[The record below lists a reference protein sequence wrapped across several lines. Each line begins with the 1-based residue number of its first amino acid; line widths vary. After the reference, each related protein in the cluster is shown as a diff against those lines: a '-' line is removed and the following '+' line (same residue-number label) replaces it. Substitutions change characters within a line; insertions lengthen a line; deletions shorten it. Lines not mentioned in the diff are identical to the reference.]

1 MFELLGGQKGG
12 LKYFYGSLTNMLDG
26 QGPTGYFSAFMNSM
40 PYLYAVKR
48 SPVLLIISL
57 VAVCVFLTPQHAR
70 AQGATGG
77 TYAAGAIVQPAQGKA
92 TSVDQAAFGVGAD
105 ASLGTNSTAIGGNA
119 IASGVNSTTVGNF
132 SFAKGLNATTV
143 GFSAGTNAATPGVTS
158 VGTFV
163 NGITAGNYSTAM
175 GAGAAFANAANST
188 GNFSVAIGGGDGVG
202 GIGAF
207 ASGASSIAMGLSS
220 RATGLSSLSIGG
232 TGAATRAS
240 LATGGFDTAVGNG
253 NQSSGVGATAVGDNN
268 TVSGNF
274 STAIG
279 AFNNFAGGVSGANS
293 TAVGSSNTASGANSV
308 AIGANNTASGANAIA
323 IGSGSSAT
331 FANSAAIG
339 VGATA
344 TRPNQMVFGTGTS
357 TYTTPGITSAASAAA
372 QTGPTNFVTSD
383 AAGDLATSAFGPSSF
398 ITLNNR
404 INSVNARVTN
414 VRNEE
419 RGGVA
424 LAMATGQVRY
434 DDQPGKIS
442 VGGGVGVF
450 EDQGGAALGVGF
462 TSPNGRVRGNIAGG
476 GSFHGEFGGAAG
488 LSITLN

>member
-1 MFELLGGQKGG
+1 
-12 LKYFYGSLTNMLDG
+12 
-26 QGPTGYFSAFMNSM
+26 MNSM

-48 SPVLLIISL
+48 SQVLLL
-57 VAVCVFLTPQHAR
+57 VTLLAVSVFLTPQHAR

-105 ASLGTNSTAIGGNA
+105 ASAGTNSTAIGGLA

-132 SFAKGLNATTV
+132 SFAKGLNATTL

-163 NGITAGNYSTAM
+163 NGLVAGNYSTAM
-175 GAGAAFANAANST
+175 GAGAGFGSAANSS

-202 GIGAF
+202 GTGAI
-207 ASGASSIAMGLSS
+207 ASGTSSIAMGLSS
-220 RATGLSSLSIGG
+220 TASGLSSVSIGG
-232 TGAATRAS
+232 TGVATRPSIAS
-240 LATGGFDTAVGNG
+240 GGFDTAVGNG

-268 TVSGNF
+268 TVTGAD

-279 AFNNFAGGVSGANS
+279 AFNNFGAGVSGTNS
-293 TAVGSSNTASGANSV
+293 TAVGEGNTASGVNSV
-308 AIGANNTASGANAIA
+308 AIGAGNVASGASAIA
-323 IGSGSSAT
+323 IGAGSTAA
-331 FANSAAIG
+331 FANSAAFG

-344 TRPNQMVFGTGTS
+344 TRANQQVFGTATS
-357 TYTTPGITSAASAAA
+357 TYTMPGITSAASAAA
-372 QTGPTNFVTSD
+372 QAGPTNFVTSD
-383 AAGDLATSAFGPSSF
+383 AAGNLATSGFGPSSF
-398 ITLNNR
+398 IALNNR
-404 INSVNARVTN
+404 INSVDARVNN

-424 LAMATGQVRY
+424 LAIATGQIRY

-442 VGGGVGVF
+442 VGVGGGAF
-450 EDQGGAALGVGF
+450 EDAGGGAIGIGF
-462 TSPNGRVRGNIAGG
+462 TSPNARVRGNITAGG
-476 GSFHGEFGGAAG
+476 SSHGDWGGGAG